1 VNTCDIIR
9 RKRDGGVLT
18 DEEIKYIVN
27 GYVSGDVPDYQMSA
41 FLMAVWFSG
50 MTDAETFTLT
60 DVMMRSGDVLDMSR
74 FGENT
79 ADKHSTG
86 GVGDKTTLIVAP
98 LAASLGVTV
107 PKMSGR
113 GLGHTGGT
121 LDKLESIP
129 GYRTSLTPEEFFNCV
144 KKTGLAVVGQNADIT
159 PADKKMYA
167 LRDVTATVDSIPLIA
182 SSIMCKKLAAGAG
195 SIVLDVTVGSGAFC
209 KTEEEATLLAEKM
222 VAIGKAFG
230 RRIRAVVTNMDVPL
244 GFAVGNSIEV
254 LEAVDVLLGGGP
266 ADLREAAVVLAAHMV
281 SLTHGI
287 SPDEAMAMASEA
299 LESGRALLKFEEWIA
314 GQGGDTSFIRDHSL
328 LRAAP
333 YKLDFKAPRGGYIS
347 HMDAELVGRAAA
359 ELGAGRRVLTDDIDH
374 AAGIRLL
381 KKTGDFCAPGD
392 TVACLYA
399 SDESKLSPA
408 AEVFGS
414 SLDFADASPDP
425 LPLVYAVID

>member
-1 VNTCDIIR
+1 MNAVDIIR
-9 RKRDGGVLT
+9 RKRDGAELT
-18 DEEIKYIVN
+18 GEELAYIVN
-27 GYVSGDVPDYQMSA
+27 GYVAGEVPDYQMSA
-41 FLMAVWFSG
+41 FLMAIKFSG
-50 MTDAETFTLT
+50 MTDGEILTLT
-60 DVMMRSGDVLDMSR
+60 DIMMHSGDVLDMSC

-98 LAASLGVTV
+98 LAASMGVVV

-113 GLGHTGGT
+113 RLGFTGGT

-129 GYRTSLTPEEFFNCV
+129 GYRTSLTPDEFFESV
-144 KKTGLAVVGQNADIT
+144 KKTGLAVVGQTADIT
-159 PADKKMYA
+159 PADKKIYA
-167 LRDVTATVDSIPLIA
+167 LRDVSATVDSIPLIA
-182 SSIMCKKLAAGAG
+182 SIVMCKKLAAGAG

-209 KTEEEATLLAEKM
+209 KTVEEAKLLAEKLVM
-222 VAIGKAFG
+222 IGKAFG

-254 LEAVDVLLGGGP
+254 LEAVDVLLGKGP
-266 ADLREAAVVLAAHMV
+266 EDVREVAVTLAAHMV

-287 SPDEAMAMASEA
+287 AQDKAMDMASEA
-299 LESGRALLKFEEWIA
+299 LESGRALSKFEEWIA
-314 GQGGDTSFIRDHSL
+314 AQSGDTSFIRDHSL
-328 LRAAP
+328 LKVAP
-333 YKLDFKAPRGGYIS
+333 YVLEYKAPRGGYIS
-347 HMDAELVGRAAA
+347 HMNAELVGRAAS
-359 ELGAGRRVLTDDIDH
+359 ELGIGHFVISEDIDH

-381 KKTGDFCAPGD
+381 KKTGDFCAAGD
-392 TVACLYA
+392 TIACLYA

-414 SLDFADASPDP
+414 SLVFADAPPDP